1 MSSTSW
7 AFRAAAIADGS
18 ATDARAREGGGDA
31 AIARQINCGQIEELV
46 VQAQEEL
53 KLVGKMKEWK
63 AWEPLATPVPP
74 NQWERA

>member
-1 MSSTSW
+1 M
-7 AFRAAAIADGS
+7 
-18 ATDARAREGGGDA
+18 
-31 AIARQINCGQIEELV
+31 
-46 VQAQEEL
+46 QAQEEL